1 MPNIVDKITQ
11 IDFPSDQYIDQNFD
25 KAMIFLH
32 HTASSGN
39 PYGVVEYWESN
50 PDRVAT
56 AFLIARGKGT
66 HAPGKTWKDGQI
78 FQVFSSRKA
87 AWHLGVSA
95 KDLARGKPGNQTS
108 SFLNLNTI
116 GIEILNWGGL
126 TEKDGK
132 FLTYTGKAIP
142 EDQVQHYP
150 DGFRGYKH
158 YEKYTNAQLDS
169 VKQLCQYLCD
179 RYNIPSSFKGMEIF
193 DIDKRALRGERGIF
207 THCSVR
213 PASDKQDCHPQPELI
228 EMLKSL

>member
-1 MPNIVDKITQ
+1 MADILDKITQ
-11 IDFPSDQYIDQNFD
+11 IDFPTDQYIDQNSD

-39 PYGVVEYWESN
+39 PYAVAEYWETN
-50 PDRVAT
+50 ADKVGT

-66 HAPGKTWKDGQI
+66 HTKGKVWKDGQI
-78 FQVFSSRKA
+78 FQCFSSRKS

-95 KDLARGKPGNQTS
+95 KDLARGKPGNQSS
-108 SFLNLNTI
+108 SFLNLNTV

-126 TEKDGK
+126 TLKDGK
-132 FLTYTGKAIP
+132 YFTYAGSTVPA
-142 EDQVQHYP
+142 DQVQEYSE
-150 DGFRGYKH
+150 GFRGYH
-158 YEKYTNAQLDS
+158 FYQKYTPAQLDS

-179 RYNIPSSFKGMEIF
+179 RYNIPKTFKGMEIF

-213 PASDKQDCHPQPELI
+213 PPSEKQDCHPQPELI
-228 EMLKSL
+228 EVLKSL